1 MPGALEA
8 TPTGEDKL
16 VRPRI
21 RQEVSARADTVEMT
35 PVTVDVSTEN
45 QRPKV
50 AFDLHDESELS
61 SSKQTD
67 GTGDDQLPE
76 WTDVKRKRGRNS
88 PSRESSTQRATS
100 ELSREQDTL
109 IKLAENNLT
118 EGDRKRI
125 AARQR
130 TLNIQRD
137 RSLSREEGPSRDK
150 GKAPD
155 PANWGDLDLED
166 GEVDLDAQRAALES
180 FRLAWERED
189 TDLDEQREVSRSL
202 DQTRDDSTPTAD
214 AADKSA
220 FVPRAKAESAVRA
233 VKDKLSKQYQS
244 RIEELEARLAL
255 TEARSRRK
263 KQDKVNHPVE
273 GMVDRV
279 LERASSPLPSRATPQ
294 AMAPIQQVAPRS
306 YVGRAMGMDKPKK
319 RKRKAD
325 KKKGAR
331 NSPSSSDD
339 DSTSSS
345 SSESSSSESSES
357 SESSSDE
364 SESSDSS
371 DGATRKTKRRSSKKK
386 SCKSKSKKNTLK
398 PIPPISYDGAADSR
412 AFHQFLTEGT
422 AYVKDG
428 QVERK
433 KRVFILAHYLKGRAR
448 EFYTREVSG
457 DPYR

>member
-1 MPGALEA
+1 MSTQPYQTRSRARMAPSDHSTPNAKAAGLHRANSESSIATTVSTPPGEVTPRAASPAYSVDTPIRLYSDVVLTRIPSMPGALEA

-21 RQEVSARADTVEMT
+21 RQEVSARADTVETT

-61 SSKQTD
+61 SSEQTD
-67 GTGDDQLPE
+67 GTGDDQSPE

-109 IKLAENNLT
+109 IKLAEDNLT
-118 EGDRKRI
+118 EDDRKRI

-166 GEVDLDAQRAALES
+166 GEVDLDAQRATLES
-180 FRLAWERED
+180 FRLARERED

-220 FVPRAKAESAVRA
+220 FVPRAKAESAVKA

-255 TEARSRRK
+255 TEAHSRRK

-279 LERASSPLPSRATPQ
+279 LERASSPLPSHATPQ

-319 RKRKAD
+319 SDHGPMVEISSTMTDGPGRILFLMEAD
-325 KKKGAR
+325 GWAEIVGY
-331 NSPSSSDD
+331 NV
-339 DSTSSS
+339 
-345 SSESSSSESSES
+345 
-357 SESSSDE
+357 
-364 SESSDSS
+364 
-371 DGATRKTKRRSSKKK
+371 DG
-386 SCKSKSKKNTLK
+386 
-398 PIPPISYDGAADSR
+398 
-412 AFHQFLTEGT
+412 
-422 AYVKDG
+422 
-428 QVERK
+428 
-433 KRVFILAHYLKGRAR
+433 
-448 EFYTREVSG
+448 YT
-457 DPYR
+457 